1 MLSQTEERETPV
13 RTAYLNLARILAVLV
28 IVQAMTI
35 VFAVAGLFNWVINK
49 GGVLDAAVVESWE
62 QTPPTFT
69 GSIGHFI
76 HAFINGQMVLPL
88 VALLLLIV
96 SFFAKVPKGVAIAV
110 AIVVLVA
117 LQVLSGLFADGTPYL
132 GLWHGLG
139 AFLIFGA
146 TMAAAMAAK
155 RVDQPVSV

>member
-1 MLSQTEERETPV
+1 M
-13 RTAYLNLARILAVLV
+13 RTTYLNLARILALLV
-28 IVQAMTI
+28 VVQAMTI
-35 VFAVAGLFNWVINK
+35 AFAVSGLFHWIDEK
-49 GGVLDAAVVESWE
+49 GGALDASVLEGWD

-69 GSIGHFI
+69 GSIGHFV

-110 AIVVLVA
+110 GIVVLVV
-117 LQVLSGLFADGTPYL
+117 LQILSGIQAGHIPYL

-139 AFLIFGA
+139 AFLILG
-146 TMAAAMAAK
+146 AAMAAVISVKTALGK
-155 RVDQPVSV
+155 RLHFT

>member
-1 MLSQTEERETPV
+1 
-13 RTAYLNLARILAVLV
+13 
-28 IVQAMTI
+28 MTI
-35 VFAVAGLFNWVINK
+35 VFAVAGLSHWIEQE
-49 GGVLDAAVVESWE
+49 GGALDAGVLASWG

-76 HAFINGQMVLPL
+76 HAFINGQIVLPL
-88 VALLLLIV
+88 AALLLLIV
-96 SFFAKVPKGVAIAV
+96 SFFAKVPKGVAIAA

-117 LQVLSGLFADGTPYL
+117 LQILSGLEADHIAYL

-146 TMAAAMAAK
+146 TLAAVISAK
-155 RVDQPVSV
+155 TALGKRLHFT